1 MQSIPDLLSLTKK
14 GILQR
19 TKSGGYQFADVFM
32 RYWVLSLGEPQ
43 Q

>member
-1 MQSIPDLLSLTKK
+1 MQYTSDLPSLTKK

-19 TKSGGYQFADVFM
+19 TKSGGYQFSDVFM
-32 RYWVLSLGEPQ
+32 RHWVLSLGEPQ